1 MGNKFTLF
9 LLERYKSIAG
19 FLCLLWR
26 ICSSPVKRV
35 IYFTLIML
43 NSINQSYAR
52 EIRYDGP
59 DDLYYTYYPQIYY
72 KSTSLN
78 CYIGVFDFL

>member
-1 MGNKFTLF
+1 MFFSRQEGDIFYSYN
-9 LLERYKSIAG
+9 A
-19 FLCLLWR
+19 
-26 ICSSPVKRV
+26 
-35 IYFTLIML
+35 

-52 EIRYDGP
+52 EIQYDGP

-78 CYIGVFDFL
+78 CYIGVFDFLWNAYTCIDQQLQMH